1 MKPILYSKDET
12 QFVSNGIGVLYDAL
26 ECTVE
31 EERNG
36 MFECSMVYP
45 IGGQWFS
52 EIKLDRILLVKAS
65 LDPSR
70 KWQPFRIYKISKPLT
85 GKVTVYARHITY
97 QLNDILVKGFEAASV
112 PDVFAKFK
120 SELLD
125 PGSCPFTFWTNHS
138 SSASDT
144 GYSYDFVAPIR
155 SRLGGTEG
163 SVLDIWHG
171 EYEWDGWTVK
181 FYDSMG
187 LDTGRGKDRGVVF
200 RYGKDISDMTQES
213 DIGELVTRIYP
224 YFRQQEQVETGGDD
238 GSELTDGEERATT
251 YETVDHLVV
260 LDEKYVSIS
269 NDQMNRYGFAYHRTA
284 MVDMTGNFEY
294 DRDNPPTDDEIKQG
308 LKEMAQAMLAFQGVV
323 NENNQITIIPP
334 DDVVELC
341 DVVGIENDILGISVS
356 TKIKKVT
363 FDALGEKYTSLEIGD
378 LKTDFTES
386 IKSEMT
392 AATNAA
398 VTDAQNSIEADIVRA
413 NTVIADR
420 INANRADIKVLF
432 AEKATIKELD
442 AEKARIT
449 DLEATRASIQDLK
462 AVNADIAN
470 LRANKAEIADLRAAN
485 ASITNLNADYA
496 NIKSLLAGNAA
507 AGDLQAIHLT
517 SVNSSI
523 DTAVVNEL
531 ISRYAILNHLVAG
544 DINTDEVTISS
555 QDGSVVLKGGTQ
567 QFFDQEGNV
576 RLQIGKDAQGNFTFV
591 IYGNNNAVL
600 LDETGLHTDGVPN
613 DLIVDRMVKASDDS
627 YKGIAA
633 NKLDINSIVEDIN
646 ENKRVIKSNNIYF
659 DDEGQS
665 LTQIYTQMSDSIT
678 VVQDNA
684 DAAMRSAESANAGL
698 QKALDAISGIDT
710 LTALNVWLSND
721 AHVVHTLADETG
733 GDYSDCNTTIHLY
746 LGDTEVTQNAD
757 QFFIQPSPGVEGTWN
772 PTTKTYQ
779 VTNMTTRDGYVDI
792 GTRYGMSDSIT
803 LFNNKLVSFN
813 NKLVKSKST
822 GVTVFKRFSIS
833 KSPDGKVGLSY
844 RVEVD
849 NGILFRKKDGSLNAS
864 SITFSSFRHDNG
876 KVDAYKGFFTVSE
889 SSDGRTFVDKYSS
902 SAAEDSTTYS
912 PSATAI
918 AIKCVLKDEKG
929 AFLDEQ
935 TVYIIADGQEL
946 RADVGQLADDIT
958 ELDGKVE
965 TAIQETG
972 SRVSKVESGINGLS
986 VDIAN
991 TNTAIN
997 GITNSLDRTILY
1009 GITHKNNDNGTTTC
1023 YAHVWRE
1030 CKEITKEYEPAWFT
1044 WYKYTEAG
1052 KVLIGD
1058 GYEITVNDADFE
1070 YSGVIIGRLTTYTS
1084 NNLLGNKTKAVAFGD
1099 KIVSF
1104 NAVEL

>member
-85 GKVTVYARHITY
+85 GKVTAYARHISY
-97 QLNDILVKGFEAASV
+97 QLNDILVNGFEAASV
-112 PDVFAKFK
+112 PDTFAKFK

-125 PGSCPFTFWTNHS
+125 PDSCPFTFWTNHS

-269 NDQMNRYGFAYHRTA
+269 DDQMNRYGFAYHRTA
-284 MVDMTGNFEY
+284 MVDMTSNFEY

-386 IKSEMT
+386 IKSEM
-392 AATNAA
+392 AATTNAA

-449 DLEATRASIQDLK
+449 DLEATRASIQDLR

-507 AGDLQAIHLT
+507 VGDLTSIHLT
-517 SVNSSI
+517 SINSDI
-523 DTAVVNEL
+523 DTALVND
-531 ISRYAILNHLVAG
+531 IIANYATLNNLVAG
-544 DINTDEVTISS
+544 RISS
-555 QDGSVVLKGGTQ
+555 GEVETSGIKIV
-567 QFFDQEGNV
+567 GNV
-576 RLQIGKDAQGNFTFV
+576 IQVVEDDGQGGEVVKMQMGEDSKGNFTFV
-591 IYGNNNAVL
+591 IFGENNNVL
-600 LDETGLHTDGVPN
+600 LDENGLHTEGVP
-613 DLIVDRMVKASDDS
+613 DGLVVDRMVKAADGS
-627 YKGIAA
+627 YLGLSA
-633 NKLDINSIVEDIN
+633 NKLNIDNVSESVVNNINSSSRTIN
-646 ENKRVIKSNNIYF
+646 SDKIFFEQEKHTLTQMYSEMSSGISTANSNAKAALDGLEQAMDAIAGV
-659 DDEGQS
+659 DRLTPVVAS
-665 LTQIYTQMSDSIT
+665 LT
-678 VVQDNA
+678 
-684 DAAMRSAESANAGL
+684 
-698 QKALDAISGIDT
+698 
-710 LTALNVWLSND
+710 ND
-721 AHVVHTLADETG
+721 AHVVHTLTDGTG
-733 GDYSDCNTTIHLY
+733 GDYTSCNSSLRVY
-746 LGDTEVTQNAD
+746 LGETDVTNTSACSNFTQTASTG
-757 QFFIQPSPGVEGTWN
+757 ITGTWN
-772 PTTKTYQ
+772 ANTKTYQ
-779 VTNMTTRDGYVDI
+779 VTNMSVDSGYVDLSVDY
-792 GTRYGMSDSIT
+792 TTSDEEPKT
-803 LFNNKLVSFN
+803 LTF
-813 NKLVKSKST
+813 T
-822 GVTVFKRFSIS
+822 KRFSIS
-833 KSPDGKVGLSY
+833 KVRDGQVGYSFFLT
-844 RVEVD
+844 VD
-849 NGILFRKKDGSLNAS
+849 PERIYRKKDG
-864 SITFSSFRHDNG
+864 TFSNDTVTLTGSVVNNSTSA
-876 KVDAYKGFFTVSE
+876 AYNGFFTYQMLD
-889 SSDGRTFVDKYSS
+889 SSGKVLYS
-902 SAAEDSTTYS
+902 ADSTNAASSFTTASLTSY
-912 PSATAI
+912 PTTTLIKAWLKSATD
-918 AIKCVLKDEKG
+918 KSVLDISTIYVIPDIE
-929 AFLDEQ
+929 EIQ
-935 TVYIIADGQEL
+935 
-946 RADVGQLADDIT
+946 ADVG
-958 ELDGKVE
+958 V
-965 TAIQETG
+965 
-972 SRVSKVESGINGLS
+972 
-986 VDIAN
+986 N
-991 TNTAIN
+991 TNAVSTIN
-997 GITNSLDRTILY
+997 STMTNIQTGLKGLRVDLGNTQTTVNGVKNSLDKTLLY
-1009 GITHKNNDNGTTTC
+1009 SITHRNKTDETTTC
-1023 YAHVWRE
+1023 YAHVWKE
-1030 CKEITKEYEPAWFT
+1030 CKEVTKQYPEKWFT
-1044 WYKYTEAG
+1044 WYRKTENG
-1052 KVLIGD
+1052 EVYLGE
-1058 GYEITVNDADFE
+1058 GYEITVNNADFE
-1070 YSGVIIGRLTTYTS
+1070 WTGVVIGRFTTYED
-1084 NNLLGNKTKAVAFGD
+1084 NKLLGNNSTKAIAFGD

-1104 NAVEL
+1104 SAVEL